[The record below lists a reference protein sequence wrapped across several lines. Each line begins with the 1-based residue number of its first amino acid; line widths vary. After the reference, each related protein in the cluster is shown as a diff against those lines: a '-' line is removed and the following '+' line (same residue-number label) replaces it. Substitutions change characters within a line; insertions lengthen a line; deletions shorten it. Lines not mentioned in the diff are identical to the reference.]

1 MTRSCLLFALL
12 AVVSFPATLL
22 AGQTQPH
29 VLVIIA
35 DDMGW
40 GDLSRH
46 GNTNLATPRL
56 DGLAAAGA
64 RFERFYV
71 QPVCAPTRAEFLT
84 GRYAPRDG
92 VTGVTQGRERLDL
105 GVPTIAAAFQSAGY
119 ATGLFGKW
127 HNGAQAPYHPLTRGF
142 DEFYGFCCGHWGL
155 DFDPP
160 LDHNGR
166 IVEGRGYLA
175 DDLTDRAIEFI
186 SASRS
191 EPFFVVVAYNTPHSP
206 MQVPDRWWRPHADQQ
221 LTLRGT
227 QAAAENV
234 PHTRAALAMVEN
246 LDWNVGRLLD
256 ALTKRGY
263 RDDTIVVFFSDNGP
277 NGHRFNEGLRGI
289 KGSVDE
295 GGVRS
300 PLFVD
305 WPGRIT
311 AGWTIAPSAAAIDLL
326 PTLAD
331 LAGIDV
337 HQSESLD
344 GITLAPLLRGT
355 ATDLPPRSLFTHWN
369 ERTAVRAGEFVLN
382 ANDRLYDL
390 AADPCQ
396 LHDVADAHEE
406 TASRLRAGRRAWLA
420 DVFAGGDRG
429 RPFPVGH
436 PGLPT
441 TYLPAADGQPHGGV
455 QRSSRHPNNSFF
467 TDWTTVDGFVSWDV
481 EVLRAG
487 RYRVEAYATRPVD
500 AEAPTLELRFANQ
513 SLRATVV
520 DGYDPP
526 EISTRHNRVPAEESP
541 VKRFR
546 AVELGEIELP
556 AGRGELVLRAVE
568 APGGA
573 VIDLSQLALT
583 YLP

>member
-22 AGQTQPH
+22 AVQTQPH

-92 VTGVTQGRERLDL
+92 VTGVTQGRERLDP
-105 GVPTIAAAFQSAGY
+105 GVPTIAAVFQSAGY

-155 DFDPP
+155 NFDPP
-160 LDHNGR
+160 LDHNRR

-175 DDLTDRAIEFI
+175 DDLTDRAIEFM

-227 QAAAENV
+227 QPAAENV

-246 LDWNVGRLLD
+246 LDWNAGRLLD

-277 NGHRFNEGLRGI
+277 NGHRFNDGLRGI
-289 KGSVDE
+289 KGLVDE

-305 WPGRIT
+305 WPGAHCRGPDDRT
-311 AGWTIAPSAAAIDLL
+311 ERGGYR
-326 PTLAD
+326 PT
-331 LAGIDV
+331 
-337 HQSESLD
+337 
-344 GITLAPLLRGT
+344 
-355 ATDLPPRSLFTHWN
+355 
-369 ERTAVRAGEFVLN
+369 
-382 ANDRLYDL
+382 
-390 AADPCQ
+390 
-396 LHDVADAHEE
+396 ADA
-406 TASRLRAGRRAWLA
+406 SRSGGYRRPPERIA
-420 DVFAGGDRG
+420 R
-429 RPFPVGH
+429 RGH
-436 PGLPT
+436 PGAAVARDRDG
-441 TYLPAADGQPHGGV
+441 PAAAVAVYALERTDGGSRRRV
-455 QRSSRHPNNSFF
+455 RARCERSP
-467 TDWTTVDGFVSWDV
+467 
-481 EVLRAG
+481 LRSC
-487 RYRVEAYATRPVD
+487 RRPLPI
-500 AEAPTLELRFANQ
+500 AE
-513 SLRATVV
+513 
-520 DGYDPP
+520 
-526 EISTRHNRVPAEESP
+526 
-541 VKRFR
+541 
-546 AVELGEIELP
+546 
-556 AGRGELVLRAVE
+556 RG
-568 APGGA
+568 
-573 VIDLSQLALT
+573 
-583 YLP
+583 